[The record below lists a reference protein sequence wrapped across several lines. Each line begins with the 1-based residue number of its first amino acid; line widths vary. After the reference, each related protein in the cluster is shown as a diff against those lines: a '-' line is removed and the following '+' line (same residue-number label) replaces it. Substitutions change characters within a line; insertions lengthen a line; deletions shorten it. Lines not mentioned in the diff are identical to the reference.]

1 VSDEQRF
8 EELIAYLHSHLP
20 SPVDQQVDDDDSVVL
35 TGGFP
40 PEVVVRLTSSS
51 VVVSE
56 YAGTWKSPDHF
67 VVIPRRVGVVSWRR
81 LPEAAVM
88 QALSALIKGAR
99 EMRVARYRSCV
110 MCDKTY
116 PPEVLLADEVCPGCG
131 GAPVVIH

>member
-1 VSDEQRF
+1 VSDDQRF
-8 EELIAYLHSHLP
+8 EQLIAYLHSHLP
-20 SPVDQQVDDDDSVVL
+20 SPVDQQIDEDDSVVF

-40 PEVVVRLTSSS
+40 PEVVVRLTNSS

-56 YAGTWKSPDHF
+56 YAGTWKSADHF
-67 VVIPRRVGVVSWRR
+67 DVIPRRVGAITWRR

-99 EMRVARYRSCV
+99 EMRAARYRSCV
-110 MCDKTY
+110 VCDKVY
-116 PPEVLLADEVCPGCG
+116 PPEVLIADEVCPQCG